1 MATVQTPASIVAAAN
16 ALIPMVGTL
25 NDSGDPVKQAKA
37 ATLNKQIN
45 DTLTKAANL
54 AAADVIQLVGDR
66 AGPAVQLKKLDAQA
80 KAAATKIAADESKV
94 DKAISFLTS
103 AVTFVGAV
111 ATGNVVVAT
120 TQLGSMLN
128 SLNVS

>member
-45 DTLTKAANL
+45 DTLTQAANL
-54 AAADVIQLVGDR
+54 AAADVIQLLGDS
-66 AGPAVQLKKLDAQA
+66 AGPAVQLQKLDAQA